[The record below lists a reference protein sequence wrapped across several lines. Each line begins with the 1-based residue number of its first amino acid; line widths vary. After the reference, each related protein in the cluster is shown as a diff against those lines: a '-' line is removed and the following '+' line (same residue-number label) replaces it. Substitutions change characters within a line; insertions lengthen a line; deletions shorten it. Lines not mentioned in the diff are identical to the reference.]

1 VLVSPVYCTARRKPV
16 QRGILNRVQVYACAA
31 HSTTDDSHR
40 PKYNFHMARFD
51 THEALLRARELM
63 DTQYAQSLDL
73 DELARTANFSRY
85 HFLRAFHRVFHATPH
100 EYLTRKRV
108 ERAKE
113 LLAESDLTV
122 TEICFEVGFESL
134 GSFSTLFHNI
144 VGWSPSIYRART
156 WEMRK
161 NPLKFI
167 PNCYVIMHGIQVSES
182 KE

>member
-1 VLVSPVYCTARRKPV
+1 MGRAVIS
-16 QRGILNRVQVYACAA
+16 
-31 HSTTDDSHR
+31 D
-40 PKYNFHMARFD
+40 
-51 THEALLRARELM
+51 ALMRARELI
-63 DTQYAQSLDL
+63 DAQYTKSLDL
-73 DELARTANFSRY
+73 DELARTANFSRF
-85 HFLRAFHRVFHATPH
+85 HFLRAFRRAFHATPH

-113 LLAESDLTV
+113 LLAESELTV

-134 GSFSTLFHNI
+134 GSFSTLFHRI
-144 VGWSPSIYRART
+144 VGWSPSIYRARA

-167 PNCYVIMHGIQVSES
+167 PNCYVIMHGIQVADP